1 MIEIKKNYNEDDNFI
16 LFKHKI
22 IENDDIEKM
31 KISEK
36 NMVSLEKVSWMT

>member
-16 LFKHKI
+16 LLKHKI